1 MERYDYGDYF
11 SIKDTVAWINSYVM
25 VKVVLN
31 IVSETK
37 EGKQRPYH
45 SEIVSHKKSGNSGL
59 TMMRDLSNCYLS
71 IESRKTVNGNH
82 GFAMIRNSSM
92 SQFRKVI
99 NACYEQYDKHFNEI
113 FSKRNGHIY
122 IKQVYPIT
130 ISPLP
135 LKGFITF
142 KAGLIETFPGEKN
155 GGINM
160 YLSSGTDYTQLTV
173 EDMATFAE
181 VVNGINLYTAAQN
194 MANYIGRPEFGS
206 NIYDTREMEDK
217 PAEPVKKFL
226 EPIAFRVSK

>member
-92 SQFRKVI
+92 SP
-99 NACYEQYDKHFNEI
+99 A
-113 FSKRNGHIY
+113 
-122 IKQVYPIT
+122 P
-130 ISPLP
+130 P
-135 LKGFITF
+135 
-142 KAGLIETFPGEKN
+142 
-155 GGINM
+155 
-160 YLSSGTDYTQLTV
+160 
-173 EDMATFAE
+173 
-181 VVNGINLYTAAQN
+181 
-194 MANYIGRPEFGS
+194 GRPAPSGS
-206 NIYDTREMEDK
+206 ARRASAPAVRRRELASTSPPQVATRRRQPGRRM
-217 PAEPVKKFL
+217 PGTAC
-226 EPIAFRVSK
+226 R